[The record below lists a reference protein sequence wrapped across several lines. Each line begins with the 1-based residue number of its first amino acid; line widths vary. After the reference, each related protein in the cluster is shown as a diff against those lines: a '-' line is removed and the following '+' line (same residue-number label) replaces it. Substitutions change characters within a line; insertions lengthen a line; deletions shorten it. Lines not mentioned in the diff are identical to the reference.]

1 MIDTYHVNIKVGDQ
15 VKMNVEYLNPYT
27 GTVTKVQMFDDG
39 SPNEYRVRFES
50 GKVTRFFAAELIS
63 VTEGEQEGDTN
74 E

>member
-1 MIDTYHVNIKVGDQ
+1 MSRYKVGDQ
-15 VKMNVEYLNPYT
+15 VKLNAEYLNPHT

-63 VTEGEQEGDTN
+63 VTEAEDSDD
-74 E
+74 